1 MVEKV
6 RPRRFAKVSYLR
18 VFARSTARW
27 VEVDDNGNANAA
39 RGQNLQKANG
49 AADSELANTSKVATI
64 QTTKMACPFGS
75 TKRDIV

>member
-6 RPRRFAKVSYLR
+6 CPRRFAKVSYLR

-39 RGQNLQKANG
+39 SGQNLQKANG
-49 AADSELANTSKVATI
+49 AAIRKLANTSKVATI
-64 QTTKMACPFGS
+64 QTTKMTRPFGS
-75 TKRDIV
+75 TKRDIL